1 MPKLTHDQ
9 LQAWYSNLKT
19 TLFDQVD
26 IDLNRK
32 EDLGNLRI
40 IRINEW
46 NYDSPDTMPSVD
58 SIYPLI
64 PHRPLKPT
72 EESAD
77 LMLSYYCYD
86 PPAPDKSNM
95 EEYLQ
100 WLTDNI
106 SAHPSDEQIQEL
118 YDMAADGQLFVYDGS
133 EPHQVQNHNGEIT
146 VTDSFTKI
154 NKEGRFPMAPQV
166 VSKPRDSGPVYPPQ
180 PQEVPA
186 PGEEP
191 RGFFAWF
198 GYIGYRLGID
208 TEYARYMQ
216 RKKAYDTYTEALNT
230 WTNTCKQRLEAWEKE
245 VNEPNRLQRME
256 QEHEAYNNY
265 IQQVSN
271 YFMLPLTRFS
281 LVVGGISHGLMHLNN
296 DDVTAQFEQEAQF
309 WIDQHRNTPHGA
321 LLTVLED
328 TCTAQEQLQNIWD
341 FTKQMFGP
349 VYQHNADRS
358 AEDIFAQH
366 DVASYAIP
374 ASKKVTISRNHAALI
389 CLSALADSLVLNT
402 KVVGDDLVTLSAQDR
417 YQKVLDSFL
426 LKGEPGS
433 DYLFP
438 FVTQARQAG
447 FSAMKDYAQSKPE
460 TLGAMLGNCIRR
472 QNALP
477 PYRGD
482 SYSLK
487 SFAITAGLLEVL
499 DAHPALLQNCPLN
512 PEELQQARANAAIY
526 RMCEAGLQAKA
537 DLLDH
542 ALRQKDLSREQLRTA
557 AADLLFMN
565 TMNAQAENGANIL
578 PLMGAP
584 AAMQMAKDALMKQG
598 ALDNLA
604 NLNRKELGKA
614 VATPQ
619 TLFAKM
625 GQLNPEAQ
633 NQAPAKGI
641 EPQPQIS
648 QPEPINP
655 VVHP

>member
-9 LQAWYSNLKT
+9 LQEWYAQLKT

-46 NYDSPDTMPSVD
+46 NYDSPDTMPRVD

-64 PHRPLKPT
+64 PHRPLKAG
-72 EESAD
+72 EGSSD
-77 LMLSYYCYD
+77 LMLSYYCYN

-100 WLTDNI
+100 WLMDNI
-106 SAHPSDEQIQEL
+106 TAHPSDEQIQEL
-118 YDMAADGQLFVYDGS
+118 YDMAAEGQLFVYDGS
-133 EPHQVQNHNGEIT
+133 EPHQIQNSNGEIT
-146 VTDSFTKI
+146 VTDSFSKI
-154 NKEGRFPMAPQV
+154 RFPMAPEAVARPQ
-166 VSKPRDSGPVYPPQ
+166 DSGPVYPPK

-208 TEYARYMQ
+208 TEYARYMH
-216 RKKAYDTYTEALNT
+216 RKKAYETYTEDLST
-230 WTNTCKQRLEAWEKE
+230 WTATCKQRLEAWEKE

-265 IQQVSN
+265 IQEVIN

-281 LVVGGISHGLMHLNN
+281 LAAGGISHGLMLL
-296 DDVTAQFEQEAQF
+296 DSEEVAKQFEQEAQF

-328 TCTAQEQLQNIWD
+328 TCAAQNQLKNIWD

-349 VYQHNADRS
+349 IYRHNADRS
-358 AEDIFAQH
+358 ADGIFNEH
-366 DVASYAIP
+366 SDVPSYAVP
-374 ASKKVTISRNHAALI
+374 TSKKFTISREHAALI
-389 CLSALADSLVLNT
+389 CLSALADTLVLDT
-402 KVVGDDLVTLSAQDR
+402 KVVGDDLVTLSAQAR

-426 LKGEPGS
+426 LKGEPDS

-447 FSAMKDYAQSKPE
+447 FNAMKDYAQDKPE

-472 QNALP
+472 QNNMTT
-477 PYRGD
+477 YRGD

-487 SFAITAGLLEVL
+487 SFAITAALLEVL
-499 DAHPALLQNCPLN
+499 DAHPALLKNCPLDS
-512 PEELQQARANAAIY
+512 EELQQARANAAIY
-526 RMCEAGLQAKA
+526 RMNEAGLQAKS

-557 AADLLFMN
+557 AANLLFMN
-565 TMNAQAENGANIL
+565 TMNAQAENGIDIR
-578 PLMGAP
+578 PLMGTP
-584 AAMQMAKDALMKQG
+584 TTMQMAKDALMKQES
-598 ALDNLA
+598 LDNLV

-619 TLFAKM
+619 TLFAKI

-633 NQAPAKGI
+633 KAPQEKAI
-641 EPQPQIS
+641 EQPQLN
-648 QPEPINP
+648 QPQHGPAA
-655 VVHP
+655 HP